1 MPSLELVALAE
12 AVAKVEGVPVDLF
25 KGLIERESAWKID
38 ARSGAGALGL
48 CQVMPWWIT
57 TEAGRT
63 LTGLSTLADY
73 LNPALNMRAGARIL
87 ADELKRFGSVPLAVM
102 AYNAGSPAVQKAIT
116 ASGTKDPETVEKRL
130 STETR
135 AYWRAVL
142 NWAAAWAGQ
151 ISRAEAQIRVKT
163 GEITGEIMSFA
174 TSQTGRF
181 TGFFLVMAVLAAALI
196 AGGRRAG

>member
-1 MPSLELVALAE
+1 VPTVELVALAE
-12 AVAKVEGVPVDLF
+12 AVANAEGVPIDIF

-57 TEAGRT
+57 TEAGRN
-63 LTGLSTLADY
+63 LTGLTSMADY

-87 ADELKRFGSVPLAVM
+87 ADEIRRFGSVPLAIM
-102 AYNAGSPAVQKAIT
+102 AYNAGSPSVQKAVSST
-116 ASGTKDPETVEKRL
+116 GSKDPLIVEKSL
-130 STETR
+130 SSETR

-151 ISRAEAQIRVKT
+151 ISRAEALIKVKT
-163 GEITGEIMSFA
+163 GEITSEIMSFA
-174 TSQTGRF
+174 TSQTGKF
-181 TGFFLVMAVLAAALI
+181 TGFFLVMAVLAAALV